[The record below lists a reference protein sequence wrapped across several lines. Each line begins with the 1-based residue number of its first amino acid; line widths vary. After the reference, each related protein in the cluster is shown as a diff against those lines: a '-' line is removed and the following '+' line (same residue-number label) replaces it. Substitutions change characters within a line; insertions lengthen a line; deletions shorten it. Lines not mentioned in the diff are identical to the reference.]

1 MELTTLS
8 VIVGAAG
15 TCALGGIFPWIAAE
29 AVILA
34 TALAVPAS
42 AFPLLA
48 VSCAVGQMTGKA
60 GLYGI
65 IRWAPA
71 RLPERFQRLIGR
83 AEVLGRRP
91 GALTGSVLS
100 GAAVGLPPLYVVT
113 LAAGLAHLSLVRFLV
128 AGLLGSAIRYGV
140 LLWGAGAVGLGGFS

>member
-1 MELTTLS
+1 MLA
-8 VIVGAAG
+8 VGCAAG
-15 TCALGGIFPWIAAE
+15 
-29 AVILA
+29 
-34 TALAVPAS
+34 
-42 AFPLLA
+42 
-48 VSCAVGQMTGKA
+48 QMAGKT

-71 RLPERFQRLIGR
+71 RLPERFQRLLGR

-113 LAAGLAHLSLVRFLV
+113 LAAGLANLSLVRFV
-128 AGLLGSAIRYGV
+128 MAGLLGSAIRYAL
-140 LLWGAGAVGLGGFS
+140 LLWGAGAVGLGGLS

>member
-1 MELTTLS
+1 MDVTTLS
-8 VIVGAAG
+8 LIAGAAA
-15 TCALGGIFPWIAAE
+15 TCALGGIFPWISAE

-48 VSCAVGQMTGKA
+48 MSCATGQMVGKT
-60 GLYGI
+60 GLYAI

-71 RLPERFQRLIGR
+71 RLPERFHRLIRR
-83 AEVLGRRP
+83 AEVLGNRP

-113 LAAGLAHLSLVRFLV
+113 LAAGLANLSLVRFIA
-128 AGLLGSAIRYGV
+128 AGLVGSVVRYAV
-140 LLWGAGAVGLGGFS
+140 VLWGAGAVGLGG